1 MISCLVI
8 PVVPSSSML
17 RVVMMETGE
26 NRALPVPS
34 SLTAFSTIDMVRF
47 QMASEALRV
56 TIINTLRVTINTIN
70 VHLKAG
76 GGSGVVVSGSPKAFL
91 TPRPLSRCPNLSS
104 ASDTSILCIRSCALS
119 EDHDDGHYSCYPDC
133 HLHH

>member
-47 QMASEALRV
+47 QMESEALRV
-56 TIINTLRVTINTIN
+56 IIIKTLCVTINTIN
-70 VHLKAG
+70 VHLNAG
-76 GGSGVVVSGSPKAFL
+76 GGSGVVVSG
-91 TPRPLSRCPNLSS
+91 
-104 ASDTSILCIRSCALS
+104 
-119 EDHDDGHYSCYPDC
+119 
-133 HLHH
+133 